1 MNIMIILQEPVVG
14 EAKARLQEKYRTA
27 QQLGEE
33 VNFVTVISKGFFDH
47 SLEQYSVGQIYEN
60 LNIMRYQITRRQM
73 VQVRELKAALDTKQ
87 GNVSPDTLLALLEAA
102 NQEVEM
108 S

>member
-27 QQLGEE
+27 QQLGKE
-33 VNFVTVISKGFFDH
+33 VNFVTVISKEFFYH

-60 LNIMRYQITRRQM
+60 LNIMR
-73 VQVRELKAALDTKQ
+73 
-87 GNVSPDTLLALLEAA
+87 
-102 NQEVEM
+102 
-108 S
+108 